1 MAKVKH
7 KKEKDKVKHK
17 RISQS
22 FTGPMEKRILLWL
35 AARIPRNINPLGF
48 LAAILIGVSYVLSK
62 NNPIFLWIASLGF
75 IINWFGD
82 SLDGTL
88 ARYRKIERPR
98 YGYFLDHS
106 IDVIS
111 FTIVLT
117 GLAFS
122 GYARLELAWAVNI
135 VYLLLTLYT
144 SFTNFTS
151 RAFQISFAYVGPTEL
166 RILAIIAS
174 IWVYF
179 NNAKFIHL
187 PFGNY
192 NFFEAVLIL
201 LVVVFLPAYLI
212 STFTQIIRLSKEEP
226 PPEY

>member
-1 MAKVKH
+1 MKLAKVKH
-7 KKEKDKVKHK
+7 KKEKEKIKHK

-35 AARIPRNINPLGF
+35 AARIQHNINPDMLSLLGF

-75 IINWFGD
+75 ILNWFGD

-151 RAFQISFAYVGPTEL
+151 REFQISFAYIGPTEL

-174 IWVYF
+174 IWVY
-179 NNAKFIHL
+179 
-187 PFGNY
+187 
-192 NFFEAVLIL
+192 LITL
-201 LVVVFLPAYLI
+201 NSFTCHSGISLFLKHY
-212 STFTQIIRLSKEEP
+212 
-226 PPEY
+226 

>member
-7 KKEKDKVKHK
+7 KKEKEKVSHK
-17 RISQS
+17 RISQN
-22 FTGPMEKRILLWL
+22 FTGPLEKRILLWL
-35 AARIPRNINPLGF
+35 AARIPHNINPDMLSLLGF

-62 NNPIFLWIASLGF
+62 NNPIFLWAASLGF
-75 IINWFGD
+75 ILNWFGD

-88 ARYRKIERPR
+88 ARYRRIERPR

-111 FTIVLT
+111 FTIVMT

-122 GYARLELAWAVNI
+122 GYARLDLAWAVNI

-151 RAFQISFAYVGPTEL
+151 REFQISFAF
-166 RILAIIAS
+166 
-174 IWVYF
+174 IW
-179 NNAKFIHL
+179 
-187 PFGNY
+187 
-192 NFFEAVLIL
+192 
-201 LVVVFLPAYLI
+201 
-212 STFTQIIRLSKEEP
+212 SD
-226 PPEY
+226 